1 MELRAVFVEDRA
13 LVEGSNLLGSL
24 RANVVSGM
32 VKCDHA
38 EGAAQLP
45 FCSSTETRT
54 SQASPRE
61 TRLHLSKEGG
71 QTTSIICSSESS
83 GAQSRSTSLAGVFCC
98 ARGKGF
104 GPPNRAAGTSRTP
117 VIVRGV
123 TRGWHVTDTSDS
135 TGRQIVIVLMTPLV
149 DDPDPPETW
158 CKLLV

>member
-54 SQASPRE
+54 ASSLAALPTAAAWLVNRHANSTALPFKQRSSIWSRW
-61 TRLHLSKEGG
+61 TRLNG
-71 QTTSIICSSESS
+71 
-83 GAQSRSTSLAGVFCC
+83 
-98 ARGKGF
+98 
-104 GPPNRAAGTSRTP
+104 
-117 VIVRGV
+117 
-123 TRGWHVTDTSDS
+123 
-135 TGRQIVIVLMTPLV
+135 
-149 DDPDPPETW
+149 
-158 CKLLV
+158 